1 MEVREGFIE
10 GVFNYCDRWCERCPF
25 TSHCRLFA
33 DHAETEAELDPALK
47 AVVDAP
53 PLAGEVEPRP
63 AWMQELIEEIND
75 ACREPLSR
83 EECERIRP
91 RVPAEHAAI
100 DARGRDYAIRTYRWL
115 TASDRG
121 LANLSDS
128 PSAVISWFHFFIA
141 AKINRALT
149 IWPEDD
155 PEDRA
160 MASDSNGSA
169 KTALLAIERSHAAW
183 LELVDRAIVPASE
196 ADPFIADLV
205 WLGEAL
211 ERVRPRARAFV
222 RPGLDEPEAVA
233 RLLAEQGGQR

>member
-1 MEVREGFIE
+1 MEVRDGFIE

-47 AVVDAP
+47 AFVDAP
-53 PLAGEVEPRP
+53 PLAEEVEPRP
-63 AWMQELIEEIND
+63 AWMQELIEEMNA
-75 ACREPLSR
+75 ACTEALSR

-100 DARGRDYAIRTYRWL
+100 DARGRDYALRTYRWL
-115 TASDRG
+115 TASDSR
-121 LANLSDS
+121 LANLSES
-128 PSAVISWFHFFIA
+128 PSDVISWFHFFIA

-149 IWPEDD
+149 IWPDDDLEDG
-155 PEDRA
+155 A

-183 LELVDRAIVPASE
+183 LELVDRAIVPAGE
-196 ADPFIADLV
+196 ADPFIADRHGSLS
-205 WLGEAL
+205 
-211 ERVRPRARAFV
+211 RRPC
-222 RPGLDEPEAVA
+222 GN
-233 RLLAEQGGQR
+233 GC